1 MHANMHRR
9 QVLTAAAAVVATMA
23 GVPGTATAVEVG
35 GATLPDTTTVGGQ
48 ALVLNGAGV
57 RTRVFFKVYA
67 MGLYLPQKVGSTA
80 EVLASPGARRVTL
93 HLLRKLTGDDF
104 AKAFTEGLNN
114 NTSEAERQRL
124 QPQIQA
130 FVGSFSRQGD
140 LKEGEVIH
148 MDWVPGT
155 GLVATRGGQ
164 PVGSPIDEP
173 AFYNAVLRI
182 WLGDKPADEALKPLL
197 LGKS

>member
-1 MHANMHRR
+1 MRR
-9 QVLTAAAAVVATMA
+9 RPVLAATAAAVLTMLSLA
-23 GVPGTATAVEVG
+23 GEAAAVEVG
-35 GATLPDTTTVGGQ
+35 GATLPDTATVGGQ

-67 MGLYLPQKVGSTA
+67 MALYLPKKVGSTA

-93 HLLRKLTGDDF
+93 HLLRKLTGEDF

-114 NTSEAERQRL
+114 NTSDQERQRL
-124 QPQIQA
+124 QAQIEA
-130 FVGSFSRQGD
+130 FVGTFSRQGD

-164 PVGSPIDEP
+164 PVGSPLDEL

-182 WLGDKPADEALKPLL
+182 WLGDKPADDALKPLL

>member
-1 MHANMHRR
+1 MALLGAGA
-9 QVLTAAAAVVATMA
+9 VLVQPAR
-23 GVPGTATAVEVG
+23 AVEVG
-35 GATLPDTTTVGGQ
+35 GAKLPDTATVAGQ

-67 MGLYLPQKVGSTA
+67 MGLYLPKKVASTE

-104 AKAFTEGLNN
+104 AKAFTEGLNA
-114 NTSEAERQRL
+114 NTSDAERQQL
-124 QPQIQA
+124 QAQIQA
-130 FVGSFSRQGD
+130 FVGTFARQGE
-140 LKEGEVIH
+140 LKEGDLIH

-155 GLVATRGGQ
+155 GLVAALNGQ
-164 PVGSPIDEP
+164 PVGAPIAEP

-182 WLGDKPADEALKPLL
+182 WIGDKPADADLKPRL
-197 LGKS
+197 LGKG